1 MCCFA
6 QEVKDVHSTK
16 IFARITEDGQ
26 QVLAYSMKYDSE
38 VPNAMI
44 LPLPTTGREDSLEFI
59 DLSGY
64 ERFFDDLQRGFP
76 KVQSL
81 LSRALPMARVDSAVK
96 QDLKVHKVGSF
107 VASFVP
113 TVKDFSRLDPQ
124 FVIPA
129 ETWQSVDGYDGF
141 GFAVFQLDEKAGKTH
156 PMAMRF
162 ETSLKD
168 QVFFPTLHI
177 HDGEIHKS
185 EKFDHY
191 LFMQHAGMDSVV
203 GSYAGPKK
211 TQSRTGMVRSKNP
224 VRDFAKPDK
233 SAGLL
238 EPDLLLHRKRM
249 SGNLPNRDEIFRVAG
264 HPTKVSFNIAPWL
277 KIAPMAL
284 AATGLAWIIGR
295 RTKLL
300 REAKK

>member
-6 QEVKDVHSTK
+6 QEIKDVRSTK
-16 IFARITEDGQ
+16 IFARINEDGQ
-26 QVLAYSMKYDSE
+26 QLLAYSMQYESE
-38 VPNAMI
+38 VPNAMV

-81 LSRALPMARVDSAVK
+81 LSRALPMSRMDTAVSAN
-96 QDLKVHKVGSF
+96 LKVHKVGSF

-129 ETWQSVDGYDGF
+129 ETWDKVDGYDGF

-162 ETSLKD
+162 DTSLKD

-177 HDGEIHKS
+177 HDGQVHATEH
-185 EKFDHY
+185 FDHY
-191 LFMQHAGMDSVV
+191 LFMQHASMDSVV

-211 TQSRTGMVRSKNP
+211 LQSRTGMVRSKHP
-224 VRDFAKPDK
+224 VSEFAKPDK
-233 SAGLL
+233 SEGLL
-238 EPDLLLHRKRM
+238 HPDLLLHRKRM
-249 SGNLPNRDEIFRVAG
+249 LGNLPNRDEVFRVAG
-264 HPTKVSFNIAPWL
+264 HPTKVSSNITPWL
-277 KIAPMAL
+277 KFSPIAL

-300 REAKK
+300 RRSPD